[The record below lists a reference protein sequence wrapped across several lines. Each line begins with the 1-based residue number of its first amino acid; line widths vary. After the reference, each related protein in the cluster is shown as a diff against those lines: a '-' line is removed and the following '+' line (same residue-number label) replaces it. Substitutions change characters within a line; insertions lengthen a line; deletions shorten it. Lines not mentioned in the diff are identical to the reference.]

1 MQAYASPDKTG
12 DRDGQRVGAQEADE
26 FVEKLETERSA
37 AEVDVSPKRQVV
49 HQSCEPWMNTEKT
62 EDVDNVKETSQLFIF
77 NYQREPRHAFQVLTR
92 YAD

>member
-37 AEVDVSPKRQVV
+37 AKVDVSPKRQVV

-62 EDVDNVKETSQLFIF
+62 EGVDNVKRDFSAFHFQLSERTETCISGAHRLC
-77 NYQREPRHAFQVLTR
+77 
-92 YAD
+92 